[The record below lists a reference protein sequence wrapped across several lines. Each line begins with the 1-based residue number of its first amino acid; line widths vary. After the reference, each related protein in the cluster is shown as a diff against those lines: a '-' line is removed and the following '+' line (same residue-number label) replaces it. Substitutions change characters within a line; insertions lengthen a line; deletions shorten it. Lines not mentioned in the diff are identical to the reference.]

1 LELRSFGVT
10 VPAGTFDTPRVEI
23 SSADGGS
30 DKKTF
35 WIANQ
40 THKVVKVTAVLASM
54 GGAMMTQE
62 LVQQTNAGRLAQ
74 SMLLSNSVKSQFHAT
89 CVTRRHLIFLI

>member
-1 LELRSFGVT
+1 
-10 VPAGTFDTPRVEI
+10 VPAGTFDTLRVEI

-40 THKVVKVTAVLASM
+40 THKVVKVTAVLASV

-62 LVQQTNAGRLAQ
+62 LVQ
-74 SMLLSNSVKSQFHAT
+74 
-89 CVTRRHLIFLI
+89 